1 MSSKSSSST
10 ALFNQAANTVS
21 TEDIPRIL
29 SIHAAAS
36 RSMKPPLILGLPGSS
51 KTEQVAAWA
60 AANGYVMF
68 TCMLPHL
75 GVQDLKGYGVPDR
88 EANVMRFMPNGELP
102 FGNGKYADTHGGL
115 KPLLFLD
122 ELTNASVP
130 VFNCALQLIN
140 DRCIGD
146 NVLFEDTL
154 IIAAGNTAAMRTGSN
169 KLTASVADRMSIY
182 NVRPSIN
189 GILKWMSHEDNRG
202 NPWVVAY
209 LQANAQTGEG
219 GLWTTKL
226 SEWNGEEPLDSARSY
241 HKGLSAYL
249 NQYGSDR
256 EMLGDAL
263 FPAFCAA
270 HVGCSAGTKF
280 AEFVRL
286 SVEVGDIDD
295 MIQDAENCSVPENP
309 SIKWGVAARLV
320 SRAARDEDTFGKC
333 LVLARRL
340 TPVSMRP
347 SGKQFT
353 AFETFLTKAV
363 VTANTRTATWESW
376 RKAALASSQSMTS

>member
-1 MSSKSSSST
+1 MSSTKSS
-10 ALFNQAANTVS
+10 LFSQSANTMS

-29 SIHAAAS
+29 SVHSRDS

-60 AANGYVMF
+60 AANGFVMY
-68 TCMLPHL
+68 TVMLPHL
-75 GVQDLKGYGVPDR
+75 GVQDLKGYGVQDR
-88 EANVMRFMPNGELP
+88 ENNIMRFMPNGEIP
-102 FGNGKYADTHGGL
+102 YGTGRYADTHGGL

-146 NVLFEDTL
+146 NILFDDVF
-154 IIAAGNTAAMRTGSN
+154 IVAAGNTAAMRTGSN

-182 NVRPSIN
+182 NVRPSIT
-189 GILKWMSHEDNRG
+189 GILKWMSAAENNG
-202 NPWVVAY
+202 SPWVVAY

-219 GLWTTKL
+219 GLWTTKI

-256 EMLGDAL
+256 EMLGDPL

-270 HVGCSAGTKF
+270 HIGGSAGTKF

-286 SVEVGDIDD
+286 SVEVGDIDEMFSAPD
-295 MIQDAENCSVPENP
+295 QASIPENP

-320 SRAARDEDTFGKC
+320 SRAARDEDTFSKC

-340 TPVSMRP
+340 TPKSMLP
-347 SGKQFT
+347 SGEQFT

-363 VTANTRTATWESW
+363 VTANTRSATWPAWS
-376 RKAALASSQSMTS
+376 KAALASSSSMTS

>member
-1 MSSKSSSST
+1 M
-10 ALFNQAANTVS
+10 S

-29 SIHAAAS
+29 TVHSQNS

-60 AANGYVMF
+60 SANGYVLF
-68 TCMLPHL
+68 TVMLPHY

-88 EANVMRFMPNGELP
+88 ENNVMRFMPSGEIP
-102 FGNGKYADTHGGL
+102 FGVGRYADTHGGL

-122 ELTNASVP
+122 EQTNSSGP
-130 VFNCALQLIN
+130 VHNLSLQLIN
-140 DRCIGD
+140 ERRIGD
-146 NVLFEDTL
+146 NVLYEDTFVV
-154 IIAAGNTAAMRTGSN
+154 AAGNTAAMRTGSS

-182 NVRPSIN
+182 NVRPSIT
-189 GILKWMSHEDNRG
+189 GILKWMSAAENGG

-219 GLWTTKL
+219 GLWTTKI

-256 EMLGDAL
+256 EMLGDPL

-270 HVGCSAGTKF
+270 HIGGSAGTKF

-286 SVEVGDIDD
+286 SVEVGDIDE
-295 MIQDAENCSVPENP
+295 MIADPDKAVIPENP

-320 SRAARDEDTFGKC
+320 SRAARDEDTFSKC

-340 TPVSMRP
+340 TPKSMLP

-363 VTANTRTATWESW
+363 VTANTRSATWPAWS
-376 RKAALASSQSMTS
+376 KAALASSSSMTS

>member
-1 MSSKSSSST
+1 MSSTKSS
-10 ALFNQAANTVS
+10 LFSQSANTMS

-29 SIHAAAS
+29 TVHSQNS

-60 AANGYVMF
+60 SANGYVLF
-68 TCMLPHL
+68 TVMLPHY

-88 EANVMRFMPNGELP
+88 ENNVMRFMPSGEIP
-102 FGNGKYADTHGGL
+102 FGVGRYADTHGGL

-122 ELTNASVP
+122 EQTNSSGP
-130 VFNCALQLIN
+130 VHNLSLQLLN
-140 DRCIGD
+140 ERRIGD
-146 NVLFEDTL
+146 NVLYEDTFVV
-154 IIAAGNTAAMRTGSN
+154 AAGNTAAMRTGSS

-189 GILKWMSHEDNRG
+189 GILKWMSAAENNG

-219 GLWTTKL
+219 GLWTTKI

-241 HKGLSAYL
+241 HKGLSQYL

-256 EMLGDAL
+256 EMLGDPL

-270 HVGCSAGTKF
+270 HIGGSAGTKF

-286 SVEVGDIDD
+286 SVEVGDIDE
-295 MIQDAENCSVPENP
+295 MIADPDKATIPENP

-320 SRAARDEDTFGKC
+320 SRAARDEDTFSKC

-340 TPVSMRP
+340 TPKSMLP

-363 VTANTRTATWESW
+363 VTANTRSATWPAWS
-376 RKAALASSQSMTS
+376 KAALASSSSMTS

>member
-1 MSSKSSSST
+1 MSSTKSS
-10 ALFNQAANTVS
+10 LFSQSANTMS

-29 SIHAAAS
+29 TVHSHNS
-36 RSMKPPLILGLPGSS
+36 RGMKPPLILGLPGSS

-60 AANGYVMF
+60 AANGFVMY
-68 TCMLPHL
+68 TVMLPHL

-88 EANVMRFMPNGELP
+88 ENNIMRFMPNGEIP
-102 FGNGKYADTHGGL
+102 YGTGKYADTHGGL

-122 ELTNASVP
+122 ELTNASIP

-146 NVLFEDTL
+146 NILFDDVF
-154 IIAAGNTAAMRTGSN
+154 IVAAGNTAAMRTGSN

-182 NVRPSIN
+182 NVRPSIT
-189 GILKWMSHEDNRG
+189 GILKWMSAAENGG

-219 GLWTTKL
+219 GLWTTKI

-256 EMLGDAL
+256 EMLGDPL

-270 HVGCSAGTKF
+270 HIGGSAGTKF

-286 SVEVGDIDD
+286 SVEVGDIDE
-295 MIQDAENCSVPENP
+295 MIADPDKAVIPENP

-320 SRAARDEDTFGKC
+320 SRAARDEDTFSKC

-340 TPVSMRP
+340 TPKSMLP

-363 VTANTRTATWESW
+363 VTANTRSATWPAWS
-376 RKAALASSQSMTS
+376 KAALASSSSMTS

>member
-1 MSSKSSSST
+1 MSTKSSSIFS
-10 ALFNQAANTVS
+10 QAANTMS

-29 SIHAAAS
+29 SVHSHNS
-36 RSMKPPLILGLPGSS
+36 RGMKPPLILGLPGSS

-60 AANGYVMF
+60 AANGFVMY
-68 TCMLPHL
+68 TVMLPHL

-88 EANVMRFMPNGELP
+88 ENNIMRFMPNGEIP
-102 FGNGKYADTHGGL
+102 YGTGKYADTHGGL

-122 ELTNASVP
+122 EITNASVP

-146 NVLFEDTL
+146 NILFDDVF
-154 IIAAGNTAAMRTGSN
+154 IVAAGNTAAMRTGSN

-182 NVRPSIN
+182 NVRPSIT
-189 GILKWMSHEDNRG
+189 GILKWMSAEENKG

-219 GLWTTKL
+219 GLWTTKI

-241 HKGLSAYL
+241 HKGLSQYL

-256 EMLGDAL
+256 EMLGDPL

-270 HVGCSAGTKF
+270 HIGGSAGTKF

-286 SVEVGDIDD
+286 SVEVGDIDE
-295 MIQDAENCSVPENP
+295 MIADPAAASIPENP

-320 SRAARDEDTFGKC
+320 SRAARDEETFSKC

-340 TPVSMRP
+340 TPKSMLP
-347 SGKQFT
+347 SGRQFT

-363 VTANTRTATWESW
+363 VTANTRSATWPAWS
-376 RKAALASSQSMTS
+376 KAALASSSSMTS